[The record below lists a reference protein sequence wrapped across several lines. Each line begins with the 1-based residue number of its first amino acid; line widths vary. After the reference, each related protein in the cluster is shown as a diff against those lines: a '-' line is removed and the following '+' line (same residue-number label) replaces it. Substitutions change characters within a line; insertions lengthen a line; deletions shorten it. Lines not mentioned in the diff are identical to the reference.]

1 VITHERQRTEGPA
14 VPNRP
19 VHAAALPAGGL
30 MRAAR
35 SQGVAG
41 VTAAMLQR
49 RRVGNRAVARI
60 LARVKRYAGLY
71 ENPKYASTVY
81 PYREGLLKRF
91 VSIYRYME
99 LKEAGEEQVKA
110 AWDTVRKAMQAEL
123 DRLAALPTPTK
134 EDAAKKKE
142 IEGVLKQT
150 KLSFDQMAYK
160 SGEWEAR
167 LLAGGNIWKEVQRHF
182 AAGRV
187 PEWFKPMVQH
197 YTGMRY
203 LSAHGHYH
211 SPRRL
216 LYVLAFQEAEAA
228 ADPKVVKQ
236 KKVKV
241 DPAKVAEL
249 KGLSDE
255 AVLQRLRD
263 LRSQAKIPDAAWR
276 TIVDASELRL
286 DAEGPATE
294 TGDEKSKLEGDW
306 AKNIKR
312 WKDGDFSDPLTGEA
326 GSRAWLTELMRSGS
340 MVMLGVVCNQLA
352 EASARQR
359 GIKLTSGISQNAGDF
374 QAAAAKGAGATPEL
388 KDGKAAVQPYFRH
401 AASDDDFRPGANLFF
416 IDGDWVDADPG
427 NHAIVRYVAGHDY
440 PVAPTPEYIKEWKAW
455 KAGDEA
461 YKKAK
466 GAWDAKAKKAKTD
479 AEKAKLPAEPEA
491 YTVAE
496 PTYHGR
502 DKLPNDGETVEGW
515 TYQVKPGAA
524 ITRTHPDGRQ
534 QWMKWSH
541 QATVIKRVG
550 ARVFTFETVDDSTW
564 GRGSGMGERTTA
576 SLKKLSVFVAWMS
589 GNEPQYE
596 APSTA
601 PAAAPGPAPATSPT
615 PATPPPASPP
625 VSGPTC
631 EPAPSPDPVDGP
643 SCAMPEPDQETQ
655 AERDARMLAPAR

>member
-1 VITHERQRTEGPA
+1 
-14 VPNRP
+14 
-19 VHAAALPAGGL
+19 
-30 MRAAR
+30 
-35 SQGVAG
+35 
-41 VTAAMLQR
+41 
-49 RRVGNRAVARI
+49 
-60 LARVKRYAGLY
+60 
-71 ENPKYASTVY
+71 
-81 PYREGLLKRF
+81 
-91 VSIYRYME
+91 
-99 LKEAGEEQVKA
+99 
-110 AWDTVRKAMQAEL
+110 
-123 DRLAALPTPTK
+123 
-134 EDAAKKKE
+134 
-142 IEGVLKQT
+142 
-150 KLSFDQMAYK
+150 MAYR

-167 LLAGGNIWKEVQRHF
+167 LLAGGNVWKEVQRHF
-182 AAGRV
+182 AGGRV

-326 GSRAWLTELMRSGS
+326 GSRAWLTEMQRSGS

-352 EASARQR
+352 EAAARQR
-359 GIKLTSGISQNAGDF
+359 GIKLTSGISQNVGDF

-388 KDGKAAVQPYFRH
+388 KDGKAAVQPYYRH

-479 AEKAKLPAEPEA
+479 AEKAKLPEEPEA

-496 PTYHGR
+496 PTYGGR

-550 ARVFTFETVDDSTW
+550 ARVFTFETVKDSTW
-564 GRGSGMGERTTA
+564 GQGSGMGERTTA
-576 SLKKLSVFVAWMS
+576 SLKKLSVFVAWMP

-601 PAAAPGPAPATSPT
+601 PGPAAATSPA
-615 PATPPPASPP
+615 PATPPPVSPP

-631 EPAPSPDPVDGP
+631 GPAPSPDPVDGP
-643 SCAMPEPDQETQ
+643 WCAMPEPDQETQ